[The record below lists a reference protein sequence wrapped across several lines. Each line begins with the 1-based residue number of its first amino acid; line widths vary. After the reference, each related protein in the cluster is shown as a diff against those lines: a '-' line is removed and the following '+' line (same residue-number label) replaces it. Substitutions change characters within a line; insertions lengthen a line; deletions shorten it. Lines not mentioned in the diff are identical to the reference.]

1 MSKLFTFVFVGTL
14 AAFSAACAGGGN
26 TNAPTAPTTTVSTNQ
41 PANTASTQPANT
53 NAAHSANDDIPA
65 AVRAALP
72 AAQTFSKQ
80 HKDIPAGTVSE
91 IEKAINTPVT
101 DRDHHAYL
109 AFSTQGGGGG
119 RRQVGAATLVNAG
132 GQELVVVYDSRDGMP
147 VIREVRATSAG
158 SNLPGAFLNQFKGKD
173 HDAAITFGNDIKAA
187 GGVEE
192 ATARQVTAA
201 IKADVLAMQALYGS
215 AHTH

>member
-1 MSKLFTFVFVGTL
+1 MNKLFTLILLSTL

-26 TNAPTAPTTTVSTNQ
+26 TNAPPAPTTTANTSQ
-41 PANTASTQPANT
+41 PATTASAPAANT
-53 NAAHSANDDIPA
+53 NASHSTDGDIPA
-65 AVRAALP
+65 SVRAALP
-72 AAQTFSKQ
+72 DAQTFSKQ
-80 HKDIPAGTVSE
+80 HKDIPAGTISA
-91 IEKAINTPVT
+91 IEKATGRPVT

-109 AFSTQGGGGG
+109 AFSTSGGG
-119 RRQVGAATLVNAG
+119 RRQVGAATVVNTG

-147 VIREVRATSAG
+147 VIREVRG
-158 SNLPGAFLNQFKGKD
+158 GNLPGAFLEQFRGKD
-173 HDAAITFGNDIKAA
+173 HDAAITFGNDIRAA

-215 AHTH
+215 PHSH